1 VLNGHRLGQRPH
13 PRSTSFAD
21 FALTSGT
28 PTAERSGKVR
38 AGWLAIGLI
47 VLASAG
53 FAVGS
58 AQADIT
64 VDVPGVGTTTIPT
77 PPVDLPGG
85 SAKGLP
91 PNIVVRI
98 QRGGGRPSVTVNP
111 GGGSS
116 GNGNGNGNANG
127 NGNGNGS
134 GTTTTTPPAPT
145 TPDPRSDPTGSTATT
160 DTPAADAQP
169 AVSTPTTTTS
179 TSAATPSHTTAAKSA
194 PAPQSHTVAPIT
206 RSGGRTAPR
215 RVKATTPHR
224 AATKPTFIADV
235 TPRRT
240 SEPHVTKRTPQA
252 TTTTAPREDKP
263 SPPKTIGTAIGDVVD
278 HLPGWV
284 LGIFV
289 GFAALAVAMAINAY
303 ASSRLARRLAA
314 QRAGL
319 ADDVGH
325 LQAALLATVP
335 ETPGD
340 VAFSVAYRP
349 AAGLAAGGDFYDVFE
364 LDGARTAIVLGDV
377 SGHGRESVAH
387 AALVRYTLR
396 TFIAAGHAPAE
407 AIALTDP
414 CLEPHLDGQFATVI
428 TAVYDHTAHEL
439 TYAKAGHHPPLVLG
453 IDDEVPAVA
462 TAPPIGAG
470 LGGRPTDVTLRVAP
484 GATVCFFTDGLVEAR
499 RAGRPLGTE
508 RVEQL
513 LCEAPD
519 DAEALIAAVAAEVD
533 GLNDDLAVCLL
544 HRPAE
549 ETSIAATASDPLAVA
564 A

>member
-1 VLNGHRLGQRPH
+1 
-13 PRSTSFAD
+13 
-21 FALTSGT
+21 
-28 PTAERSGKVR
+28 
-38 AGWLAIGLI
+38 LAIGLI
-47 VLASAG
+47 VLALAG
-53 FAVGS
+53 CAVGS

-77 PPVDLPGG
+77 PPVDVPGG
-85 SAKGLP
+85 SAKALP

-116 GNGNGNGNANG
+116 GNGNGNGNGNANG
-127 NGNGNGS
+127 N
-134 GTTTTTPPAPT
+134 GTTTTTPPAST
-145 TPDPRSDPTGSTATT
+145 TPDPRGNPSASTATA
-160 DTPAADAQP
+160 DPPAADAQP
-169 AVSTPTTTTS
+169 AASAPSTTTT
-179 TSAATPSHTTAAKSA
+179 TTTTTPSAPTPSHTTAAKSA

-215 RVKATTPHR
+215 RAKPAPARR
-224 AATKPTFIADV
+224 AAHKPTFIAHL
-235 TPRRT
+235 TPLET
-240 SEPHVTKRTPQA
+240 SEPHVTKRTPQV
-252 TTTTAPREDKP
+252 TTTTATREDKP
-263 SPPKTIGTAIGDVVD
+263 RPPKTISTAIGDVVD

-314 QRAGL
+314 QRAEL

-335 ETPGD
+335 DTPGD

-396 TFIAAGHAPAE
+396 TFMAAGHGPAE

-414 CLEPHLDGQFATVI
+414 CLDAHLDGQFATVI
-428 TAVYDHTAHEL
+428 TAVYDHASHEL

-453 IDDEVPAVA
+453 VEDEVPAVA

-470 LGGRPTDVTLRVAP
+470 LGGRPTDVTLRVVP

-513 LCEAPD
+513 LDEAPD
-519 DAEALIAAVAAEVD
+519 DAVALIAAVAAEAD
-533 GLNDDLAVCLL
+533 GHSDDLAVCLL
-544 HRPAE
+544 HRPAAE
-549 ETSIAATASDPLAVA
+549 PSIAPTAADPAAVA

>member
-1 VLNGHRLGQRPH
+1 
-13 PRSTSFAD
+13 
-21 FALTSGT
+21 
-28 PTAERSGKVR
+28 
-38 AGWLAIGLI
+38 
-47 VLASAG
+47 
-53 FAVGS
+53 
-58 AQADIT
+58 
-64 VDVPGVGTTTIPT
+64 
-77 PPVDLPGG
+77 
-85 SAKGLP
+85 
-91 PNIVVRI
+91 VVKI

-116 GNGNGNGNANG
+116 GNGNGSANGNSNG
-127 NGNGNGS
+127 NGNGN
-134 GTTTTTPPAPT
+134 GTTTTTPPAPAT
-145 TPDPRSDPTGSTATT
+145 RDPRSDPTVTTATT
-160 DTPAADAQP
+160 DTPAADPQP
-169 AVSTPTTTTS
+169 AASTPTATTPTS
-179 TSAATPSHTTAAKSA
+179 TPAPSHTPAAKST

-215 RVKATTPHR
+215 RAKAARPHR

-235 TPRRT
+235 TPRKSR
-240 SEPHVTKRTPQA
+240 EPRVTKQTPQL
-252 TTTTAPREDKP
+252 TTTTPVREEKP
-263 SPPKTIGTAIGDVVD
+263 SPPKTISTAIGDVVD

-314 QRAGL
+314 QRAEL

-340 VAFSVAYRP
+340 VAFAVAYRP

-396 TFIAAGHAPAE
+396 TFMAAGNGPGD

-414 CLEPHLDGQFATVI
+414 CLDAHLDGQFATVI
-428 TAVYDHTAHEL
+428 TAVYDHASHEL

-453 IDDEVPAVA
+453 IEDEVPAVA
-462 TAPPIGAG
+462 SAPPIGAG

-499 RAGRPLGTE
+499 RAGRALGTE
-508 RVEQL
+508 RVEEL
-513 LCEAPD
+513 LNEAPA
-519 DAEALIAAVAAEVD
+519 DAEALIAAVAAEAD

-549 ETSIAATASDPLAVA
+549 EPLVEPEASGPVAMAA
-564 A
+564 